1 MIILQEIRFQNFL
14 STGNLFTKI
23 KLNDT
28 KTTLICG
35 SNGSGKSTVM
45 DAICFVLFNKPFR
58 KINKP
63 QLVNS
68 ITNKNMLTEID
79 FSVNGVP
86 YMVRRGIKPA
96 VFEIYCN
103 GKFLNQSADNRDF
116 QEILESNILKMNYK
130 TFCQIVILGSANFT
144 PFMQLPAAARR
155 NIIEDLLDIQVFSVM
170 NNLLKDKVANNK
182 TELQELEHS
191 ISLCKKAIEL
201 NERHQKELKN
211 KSDKI
216 IKDKKKQIEKCEQEN
231 VKLSSQKSKLEKQY
245 TEIQEKLNKLES
257 LKEKYSE
264 GKYINSKLIN
274 QISELDKNISFYN
287 DSENCP
293 TCHQGINSNFKI
305 NAISSLDKKK
315 KDKQSKIEILKESL
329 SKIESKLDIYSKI
342 SNDFSEI
349 GNKLNGVMN
358 DINFNNR
365 TVISLQNEIT
375 KLSDSESSISSISIQ
390 EEKKQLRIYQKQKE
404 GLIEERELYG
414 IGLMMLKDGG
424 IKTQIIK
431 QYVPIMNQLIN
442 RYLEEMEFFC
452 QFEINES
459 FEETIKSRFRDSFSY
474 ASFSE
479 GEKMRI
485 DLALLFTWREMARMR
500 NASPINLLILDEIMD
515 SSLDSNGTEEFIN
528 IVSRLKGDNNIVII
542 SHKHEQIID
551 KFDKVLKIEK
561 HKNFSRIKQ

>member
-528 IVSRLKGDNNIVII
+528 IVSRLTGDNNIVII

>member
-1 MIILQEIRFQNFL
+1 VIILQEIRFQNFL

-274 QISELDKNISFYN
+274 QISELNKNISFYN

-293 TCHQGINSNFKI
+293 TCHQGINSKFKI

-528 IVSRLKGDNNIVII
+528 IVSRLTGDNNIVII

>member
-1 MIILQEIRFQNFL
+1 VIILQEIRFQNFL

-293 TCHQGINSNFKI
+293 TCHQGINSKFKI

-528 IVSRLKGDNNIVII
+528 IVSRLTGDNNIVII

>member
-1 MIILQEIRFQNFL
+1 VIILQEIRFQNFL

-528 IVSRLKGDNNIVII
+528 IVSRLTGDNNIVII

>member
-1 MIILQEIRFQNFL
+1 VIILQEIRFQNFL

-211 KSDKI
+211 KSDNI

-293 TCHQGINSNFKI
+293 TCHQGINSNFKT

-329 SKIESKLDIYSKI
+329 SKIESRLDIYSKI

-404 GLIEERELYG
+404 RLIEERELYG

-528 IVSRLKGDNNIVII
+528 ILSKLTGDNNVVII
-542 SHKHEQIID
+542 SHKHEQIVD

-561 HKNFSRIKQ
+561 HKNFSRIEQ